1 MRVTPCE
8 LQYSVYDI
16 FVYDM
21 WHLVVS
27 HWFMDI
33 DLTVQISGA
42 SRKSRKLRMEGTT
55 RYDGVRLHIL
65 VL

>member
-1 MRVTPCE
+1 MKTTPCE
-8 LQYSVYDI
+8 LQYGVYDI
-16 FVYDM
+16 FVYDIFVYCM

-42 SRKSRKLRMEGTT
+42 SRKSRKLRKKETT
-55 RYDGVRLHIL
+55 R
-65 VL
+65 